1 MQRVLLLLSVG
12 AALAGCAPDS
22 APPTA
27 GPTQSLSTPAGQDP
41 APTSPALSEPLATAV
56 SPLPPG
62 AEAVART
69 YATASLSSGVD
80 AETRAF
86 VDEVAPICTSAWLAA
101 LRAGEAPREANAWA
115 GGGADRGASVVTVL
129 GVHAART
136 AGPGRRAVVAAR
148 IDIVAPSP
156 VHRAAV
162 ITLDLVEEADAWRVG
177 FAS

>member
-1 MQRVLLLLSVG
+1 MRRVLLLLGVG
-12 AALAGCAPDS
+12 AALPGCAPDS

-27 GPTQSLSTPAGQDP
+27 GRTQSLSTPAGQVP
-41 APTSPALSEPLATAV
+41 APTSPVPSDPLATEV

-69 YATASLSSGVD
+69 YAAASLSSSID
-80 AETRAF
+80 AGAAAF
-86 VDEVAPICTSAWLAA
+86 VDQVAPICTSVWLAA
-101 LRAGEAPREANAWA
+101 LRAGESPREPNAWA
-115 GGGADRGASVVTVL
+115 EGGADRGSSAVTVL
-129 GVHAART
+129 GVYSART

-162 ITLDLVEEADAWRVG
+162 ITLDLVEEAGTWRVG